1 MNLNL
6 IFEPGKPRDMT
17 GWYFFE
23 AAFSR
28 DEIAKIKEEIE
39 KVNFT
44 RAGIASHATGEA
56 LNVIRKSNIKWLP
69 KNESFAWVY
78 DRLMNYITIAN
89 ENMWGFDLYSVL
101 DSIQYTQYDG
111 TEQGFYDWH
120 LDTGPDELS
129 YRKVSL
135 VVQLSDPIAYEGG
148 DLEIRS
154 GGGLSKAS
162 KTIGTV
168 TIFPSY
174 LLHRVTPVTSGLRES
189 LVLWAGGEHYR

>member
-1 MNLNL
+1 
-6 IFEPGKPRDMT
+6 MT

>member
-23 AAFSR
+23 AAFSP
-28 DEIAKIKEEIE
+28 EEVATIKQEIE
-39 KVNFT
+39 KISFSK
-44 RAGIASHATGEA
+44 AGIASHETGDA
-56 LNVIRKSNIKWLP
+56 LSLVRRSNIKWLP
-69 KNESFAWVY
+69 KSEEFAWVY
-78 DRLMNYITIAN
+78 DRLLNYITIAN
-89 ENMWGFDLYSVL
+89 NNMWDFDLYTVL

-111 TEQGFYDWH
+111 TENGFYDWH
-120 LDTGPDELS
+120 LDTGPNELS
-129 YRKVSL
+129 YRKLSL
-135 VVQLSDPIAYEGG
+135 VVQLAEPSSYEGG

-154 GGGLSKAS
+154 GSGVSSVS

-168 TIFPSY
+168 TVFPSY
-174 LLHRVTPVTSGLRES
+174 LLHRVTPVTAGLRES